1 MTFRVGGQKWV
12 PPHKKKFPSE
22 SPESDNDEAVFI
34 TPLFCASLQS
44 TDSPVSSRSLKAL
57 SPRTTAAR
65 TIVQREGTPYP
76 APAAVRQYH
85 RSGGTA
91 EPLPLAALMLDSDP
105 LLRCP
110 RMVER

>member
-1 MTFRVGGQKWV
+1 M
-12 PPHKKKFPSE
+12 
-22 SPESDNDEAVFI
+22 
-34 TPLFCASLQS
+34 PLSLH
-44 TDSPVSSRSLKAL
+44 VNRLKATTTKRCSSHRFFVHLSKARSASFQPQFDSL

-65 TIVQREGTPYP
+65 TIVQREGTPSP
-76 APAAVRQYH
+76 APAEVRQYH

-91 EPLPLAALMLDSDP
+91 EPLPLAALVLDSHP